1 MPIDQ
6 ASLSA
11 STRIK
16 YWRRLFSAYMTP
28 SSSQLTFWHDRPTI
42 EPAISSTPNELGPYY
57 MRFTQKA
64 NYESLFDLHGVPMLD
79 YRGVIGPQ
87 YNPIAIAQYALGNHT
102 LWLESKDSQHLSK
115 CISAC
120 DWLVENLEPNK
131 QGVLVW
137 HHNFDFEYVE
147 TLRSPW
153 YSGLAQGQGV
163 SALLRCYE
171 ATNERKYLDGATVAF
186 SSLTVELNDGGVL
199 HEDGNDLWIEEYM
212 VTTPTHILN
221 GFIWA
226 MWGVRDYE
234 ISTGDSLAKE
244 IWERCVATL
253 QNNLANFDIGYWS
266 LYDQS
271 AGNSRLKMITSGFY
285 HRLHIVQLRIMWQL
299 TNNEV
304 FRQYSENWHAYTG
317 SRAKRTR
324 AKIVKAI
331 FKLLRY

>member
-1 MPIDQ
+1 
-6 ASLSA
+6 
-11 STRIK
+11 
-16 YWRRLFSAYMTP
+16 MTP
-28 SSSQLTFWHDRPTI
+28 SSSQLTFWHDRPTP
-42 EPAISSTPNELGPYY
+42 ELSLARDPGELGPYY

-64 NYESLFDLHGVPMLD
+64 NYTSLLDPNGVPIID

-87 YNPIAIAQYALGNHT
+87 YNPIAIAQYSLGNHT
-102 LWLESKDSQHLSK
+102 LWLETQNDKHLSK
-115 CISAC
+115 CINAC
-120 DWLVENLEPNK
+120 DWLIENLEPND
-131 QGVLVW
+131 QGIPVW

-153 YSGLAQGQGV
+153 YSGLAQGQGI

-171 ATNERKYLDGATVAF
+171 ATKEAKYLEGATLAF
-186 SSLTVELNDGGVL
+186 RSLTLELNAGGVL
-199 HEDGNDLWIEEYM
+199 HRDGDDLWIEEYM

-234 ISTGDSLAKE
+234 ISTGDQQAKE
-244 IWERCVATL
+244 IWDRCVATL
-253 QNNLANFDIGYWS
+253 QNNLATFDIGYWS

-271 AGNSRLKMITSGFY
+271 SGDRRLKMITSGFY
-285 HRLHIVQLRIMWQL
+285 HRLHIIQLQIMWQL
-299 TNNEV
+299 TNIET
-304 FRQYSENWHAYTG
+304 FQQFSQNWHAYTG